1 MKPIPICRVLAALLL
16 LPLFACGPDGV
27 VPRRTVIAGRVVDL
41 AGGASGAVLFNTEDP
56 FALKSR
62 MAARVSPEANDFH
75 FVFRTA
81 YTTGMTG
88 VYGDFF
94 DLIVSPGD
102 SVYVTIDAGRMRAV
116 IPMRSVF
123 RATMH
128 GPTMRLRRSPA

>member
-81 YTTGMTG
+81 YEFVITASI
-88 VYGDFF
+88 
-94 DLIVSPGD
+94 LPN
-102 SVYVTIDAGRMRAV
+102 RRAASKSGAK
-116 IPMRSVF
+116 R
-123 RATMH
+123 
-128 GPTMRLRRSPA
+128 RLCL